1 MAGLAVTPGAGAFIA
16 MDKVGSAT
24 APTTD
29 DRLQYVKMDRGAAG
43 SSDPVTAINPLP
55 TGRCSNIISVTL
67 SLDTSA
73 YASGDLLA
81 DAQVVTSAA
90 RSSGGGAKLISMTV
104 VDEDD
109 QGVAFDVYLTS
120 SSNSWGTENS
130 APSISDTD
138 ARSIQAKVSVA
149 TADYKD
155 LGGVRIAHY
164 ANINSLCLTVGSANL
179 YVAVVNGTGTPTF
192 TASGVKLIFGFEQN

>member
-1 MAGLAVTPGAGAFIA
+1 MAGLAVTPGSGANIA
-16 MDKVGSAT
+16 MDKVGTAT
-24 APTTD
+24 VPTTD
-29 DRLQYVKMDRGAAG
+29 DRIQYVKIDRGTDGA
-43 SSDPVTAINPLP
+43 SDPVDTTTPLP

-67 SLDTSA
+67 SLDTAA

-81 DAQVVTSAA
+81 DAQAVTSAA
-90 RSSGGGAKLISMTV
+90 RSSGGGGKLISLTV
-104 VDEDD
+104 IDEDD

-120 SSNSWGTENS
+120 SSNSWGTENA
-130 APSISDTD
+130 APTISDAD

-155 LGGVRIAHY
+155 LGGVKVAHY
-164 ANINSLCLTVGSANL
+164 ANINSIFLTVGSANL